1 MSRERHAAQDI
12 SYANS
17 AESMPGQTVV
27 KLLENATGRLT
38 LIKRARGY
46 QDEVARGRDF
56 WQVIVERYGLSLN
69 IVGGSI
75 DQIPKTGPIILIA
88 NHPYGILDGLML
100 GHILSLVREDFRIL
114 AHTVFQKSDELKQ
127 CILPVSFEETKQAM
141 RDNLTTRKQ
150 ALDFLADDG
159 AIGIFPGGTVSTGR
173 TLFARPIDPS
183 WRTFTARMIA
193 KSNAKVVP
201 IFFDGHNGRIFQ
213 MASHLHQTLRLG
225 LLMQEF
231 RKRIDSPVRLVIGDP
246 IPQQQLQARSKDASA
261 LMDYLRKATY
271 DLSPVPFDDY
281 DYGYEFEY
289 RHKKQT

>member
-1 MSRERHAAQDI
+1 
-12 SYANS
+12 
-17 AESMPGQTVV
+17 
-27 KLLENATGRLT
+27 
-38 LIKRARGY
+38 
-46 QDEVARGRDF
+46 
-56 WQVIVERYGLSLN
+56 
-69 IVGGSI
+69 
-75 DQIPKTGPIILIA
+75 
-88 NHPYGILDGLML
+88 
-100 GHILSLVREDFRIL
+100 
-114 AHTVFQKSDELKQ
+114 
-127 CILPVSFEETKQAM
+127 M

-150 ALDFLADDG
+150 TLDFLADDS
-159 AIGIFPGGTVSTGR
+159 AIGIFPDGTVSTGR
-173 TLFARPIDPS
+173 TLFARPIDPN

-213 MASHLHQTLRLG
+213 MASHLHETLRLG

-271 DLSPVPFDDY
+271 NLSPVPFGDYDY
-281 DYGYEFEY
+281 DYGYEFAD

>member
-1 MSRERHAAQDI
+1 
-12 SYANS
+12 
-17 AESMPGQTVV
+17 
-27 KLLENATGRLT
+27 
-38 LIKRARGY
+38 
-46 QDEVARGRDF
+46 
-56 WQVIVERYGLSLN
+56 
-69 IVGGSI
+69 
-75 DQIPKTGPIILIA
+75 
-88 NHPYGILDGLML
+88 
-100 GHILSLVREDFRIL
+100 
-114 AHTVFQKSDELKQ
+114 LKQ

-281 DYGYEFEY
+281 DYGYEFED